1 MKKRRILSA
10 LLAAIMLSALPG
22 CGNTAEETTAAPTDT
37 TAAEVVETEET
48 RLKPDL
54 PEKDFGGHE
63 FTMLTKGPNDGH
75 WFSQDAY
82 AEELTGEPINDA
94 VYNRNIAVGERYN
107 FTVAEMF
114 GDTNDPSALAKQ
126 AIQAGDDLYDLLL
139 IGGVATGGL
148 ATGGLL
154 MDLTQIPHMD
164 LSKPWYDQSAN
175 ADLSIGGM
183 LHLTAGDLNIMDNK
197 ATWAL
202 LFNKKLAEDLALGD
216 LYGMVLDGTWTLDT
230 LESYLTIASID
241 LNGDGVHDEFDQW
254 GMQGESFNTAAYIL
268 GAGERFFDKD
278 ENDMPYIT
286 AQSEKFFDAFEKA
299 NAINGNF
306 DVCMFVNKFTSK
318 YPDVWGDCMD
328 VAFTEGRVLFTCV
341 GLNRVTM
348 FREMETDFGILPL
361 PKYDEEQEQYHD
373 LVSLWSA
380 NMISVPKSLSDPER
394 TGIIIEALS
403 AESMYT
409 LTPAFYDVVL
419 KTKAARDEDSA
430 AMLDLIFEA
439 RAFELGNLYGW
450 GGLLDL
456 PGSLSANGKTDLAS
470 SLKSK
475 ITAAES
481 AMQKTIDALMAD

>member
-1 MKKRRILSA
+1 MKKRRILSS
-10 LLAAIMLSALPG
+10 LLAALMLAALPG
-22 CGNTAEETTAAPTDT
+22 CGNAAEETTAAPTDD

-48 RLKPDL
+48 KLLPDL
-54 PEKDFGGHE
+54 PDKDFGGYE
-63 FTMLTKGPNDGH
+63 FSILTKGNFSGH

-94 VYNRNIAVGERYN
+94 VYNRNAAVGEKYN
-107 FTVAEMF
+107 FTVVEMT
-114 GDTNDPSALAKQ
+114 GSSDDPSALAKQ
-126 AIQAGDDLYDLLL
+126 AIQAGDDVYDLLL
-139 IGGVATGGL
+139 IGGTVTGNMATS
-148 ATGGLL
+148 GLL
-154 MDLTQIPHMD
+154 MDLTQIPYMD

-175 ADLSIGGM
+175 ASLSIGGK

-216 LYGMVLDGTWTLDT
+216 LYGMVLDGSWTLDVLEGFLT
-230 LESYLTIASID
+230 LASTD

-254 GMQGESFNTAAYIL
+254 GMQGEGFNTAAFIL
-268 GAGERFFDKD
+268 ASGERFFDKD
-278 ENDMPYIT
+278 ENDIPYIT

-306 DVCMFVNKFTSK
+306 DVCMFVSNFTSK
-318 YPDVWGDCMD
+318 YSDVWSDCMD

-341 GLNRVTM
+341 GLNRVTL

-361 PKYDEEQEQYHD
+361 PKYDKEQEHYHD

-380 NMISVPKSLSDPER
+380 NMISVPKSLSDQER

-456 PGSLSANGKTDLAS
+456 PGSLSATGKTDLAS
-470 SLKSK
+470 SLKS
-475 ITAAES
+475 ILSSTES
-481 AMQKTIDALMAD
+481 AMQKTIDALMEE